1 MEGENPVMV
10 APRWRPC
17 TDVKAGAGWCHRVRG
32 RYEYETPSEKECG
45 IYVIKFHT
53 CFCSHQRFQNM
64 NINVE
69 IINVGIFD
77 GKAPPHHPAQCAP
90 HPTTSHPTLP
100 HLTTSH
106 LSPHP
111 TPTLVSYV

>member
-69 IINVGIFD
+69 IVALLTEKLHHIIQHS
-77 GKAPPHHPAQCAP
+77 AHHIPPHITPPHHIPLQY
-90 HPTTSHPTLP
+90 
-100 HLTTSH
+100 
-106 LSPHP
+106 SPYP
-111 TPTLVSYV
+111 YPSIICIIISY